1 MLMKR
6 GVAGPGSGKP
16 GVGREGRRGREVN
29 KIARQMPVVDA
40 KSLIKNQIL

>member
-29 KIARQMPVVDA
+29 KTARQKAVLDA
-40 KSLIKNQIL
+40 KSLIKNPIL